1 MTLLF
6 DGMDGNAVFKDKH
19 VFDKTYIPRNI
30 LHRKEEIDSLV
41 FNVGQIMQGIRPND
55 MILYGQRGTGKTLI
69 VRYVMG
75 ELEKTTKDVKIYYIN
90 LREKPTNFR
99 AWKEIA
105 KIVMNRE
112 LSNRDAPDVA
122 NHVFDYLGGL
132 KEKYIILILD
142 EVNGVIDGYDSFFY
156 YLLRPHEVYPKISNK
171 EISCI
176 FITNN
181 VKYPQNLSEGT
192 LSSFKLVDQA
202 AYAPYL
208 APQLRD
214 ILYDRAIDGLKDGS
228 YDEEVI
234 GLCAAYGA
242 QEHGDA
248 RQTIKILV
256 KAAELAGRDGSGVIS
271 TQHVKKSL
279 GLVEFD
285 RTTKV
290 LSTLPLHQKILALAC
305 VRDYKR
311 ILKGDSIN
319 FKSKKITVYSEYKEI
334 CATMGVEPL
343 GYRRISDFFGELAT
357 LGIIGLDTVH
367 SKGQSTYITLLV
379 PVDIDVVLTDDSRL
393 EIYRHNTSQNPKQ
406 TKIT

>member
-1 MTLLF
+1 
-6 DGMDGNAVFKDKH
+6 MDGNAIFKNKH
-19 VFDKTYIPRNI
+19 VFDKTYIPRKI
-30 LHRKEEIDSLV
+30 LHRKDEMDSLV
-41 FNVGQIMQGIRPND
+41 FNLGQIMQGIRPND
-55 MILYGQRGTGKTLI
+55 MILYGQRGTGKTLV
-69 VRYVMG
+69 VRFVTG
-75 ELEKTTKDVKIYYIN
+75 ELEQTTKDVKIYYIN

-105 KIVMNRE
+105 KIVMSRN
-112 LSNRDAPDVA
+112 LSNRDASDVA
-122 NHVFDYLGGL
+122 YHVFDYLGGL

-142 EVNGVIDGYDSFFY
+142 EVNGVTDGYDSFFY

-256 KAAELAGRDGSGVIS
+256 KAAELAGREGSKFI
-271 TQHVKKSL
+271 TTTHVKKSL

-290 LSTLPLHQKILALAC
+290 LSTLPEHQKILALAC

-311 ILKGDSIN
+311 VLRRDSLN
-319 FKSKKITVYSEYKEI
+319 TKSKTITVYGEYKEI
-334 CATMGVEPL
+334 CATLGVEPL

-357 LGIIGLDTVH
+357 LGIIGLDKVH

-379 PVDIDVVLTDDSRL
+379 PVDIDIILTDDSRL
-393 EIYRHNTSQNPKQ
+393 ERYKQHDQYDPKR